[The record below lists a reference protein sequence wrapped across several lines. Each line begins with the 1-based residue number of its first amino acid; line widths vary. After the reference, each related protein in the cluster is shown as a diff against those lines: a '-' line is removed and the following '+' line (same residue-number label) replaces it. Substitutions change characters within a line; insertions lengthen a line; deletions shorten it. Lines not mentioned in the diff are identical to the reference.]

1 MSEFRMPSLGTDM
14 EDGTLVEWL
23 VAPGDSVDR
32 GDIVAVVETEKGAIE
47 IEIFDAGTIRQLVI
61 GVDDLVPVDTVLA
74 TYQKSDEAP
83 VPALTREQAAPRQVA
98 LEAGAAIQV
107 SPAAPTEPATPKT
120 APGRLRVS
128 PAARKHAADLSL
140 DLGLM
145 VGTGRGGAITL
156 EDVERAAAQ
165 PPAPAATATP
175 TAPAEP
181 AGPSLAGL
189 SPMRRAIANAMARS
203 KHEIPHY
210 YLAATIDMTA
220 ALDWLEA
227 ENEKRPVTGRLLYA
241 ALLIKAVAKALAK
254 TPELNGV
261 WTRDGYHPSDDVHVG
276 MAISLREGGLIAPAL
291 RDADKKDIA
300 ALMADFR
307 DLVKRA
313 RAGGLRS
320 SELSDPTIT
329 VTSLGEQGIETVFPI
344 IYPPQ
349 VAIVGFGSVVE
360 RPWAVDGKI
369 VSRRVITASLAADHR
384 VSDGHRGG
392 LFLAAM
398 DRLLQEPEAL

>member
-1 MSEFRMPSLGTDM
+1 MPSLGTDM

-23 VAPGDSVDR
+23 VAPGDSVAR

-47 IEIFDAGTIRQLVI
+47 IEIFDAGAIRQLVFDV
-61 GVDDLVPVDTVLA
+61 GDLVPVDTVLA
-74 TYQKSDEAP
+74 TYQQDGEETVSD
-83 VPALTREQAAPRQVA
+83 LTKEQAAPRATVQAA
-98 LEAGAAIQV
+98 LI
-107 SPAAPTEPATPKT
+107 SPAPRPSAPVTPKPV
-120 APGRLRVS
+120 AAVAGRLRVS

-140 DLGLM
+140 DLTTIT
-145 VGTGRGGAITL
+145 GTGRGGAITL
-156 EDVERAAAQ
+156 EDVEQAAAQ
-165 PPAPAATATP
+165 PPVPGPVPAVPSPAAPGP
-175 TAPAEP
+175 T
-181 AGPSLAGL
+181 GPSLAGL

-203 KHEIPHY
+203 KREIPHY
-210 YLAATIDMTA
+210 YLAATIDMTS

-227 ENEKRPVTGRLLYA
+227 ENQARPVTERMLYA
-241 ALLIKAVAKALAK
+241 ALLIKAVAKALQK
-254 TPELNGV
+254 TPELNGI
-261 WTRDGYHPSDDVHVG
+261 WTAEGYQQSADVHAG

-291 RDADKKDIA
+291 RDTDKKDVST
-300 ALMADFR
+300 LMTEFR

-349 VAIVGFGSVVE
+349 AAIVGFGAVVE
-360 RPWAVDGKI
+360 RPWSVDGQI

-392 LFLAAM
+392 LFLAAL
-398 DRLLQEPEAL
+398 DRLLQEPGAL